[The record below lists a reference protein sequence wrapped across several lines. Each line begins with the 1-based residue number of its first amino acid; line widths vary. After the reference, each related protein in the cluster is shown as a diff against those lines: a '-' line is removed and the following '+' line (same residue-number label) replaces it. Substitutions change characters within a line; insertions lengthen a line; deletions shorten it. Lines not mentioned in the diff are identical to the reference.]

1 VSVARPVNKGGALR
15 RAAIALA
22 VALAAG
28 QAGAVT
34 VQQAYEA
41 ALKNDPTYK
50 MSFFEKESSKESRV
64 VGRSYLLPQVSASMS
79 VSRNVTDVDT
89 WQPDATTIFG
99 QQIPAHW
106 TSSQPR
112 YLSRNS
118 TVQMRQPILNLDGI
132 ARYRQ
137 GKVQAQQGEAAY
149 AAAGDEV
156 AVRVVSS
163 YMDVLFAEDQLAL
176 SKVSRDMFKEQM
188 HVNKRLFE
196 KGEGTKT
203 DMLETQARLDV
214 AEAQVTEAQ
223 DNVVAARETLAGIIG
238 MDPGKLDEMRPDFN
252 PMTLR
257 TASFE
262 DWGKIAR
269 EHNHELAAAR
279 LAVENARLEIG
290 RQKAGHYPRVDFV
303 AAYTKADADT
313 INTYNQKTVNRAIG
327 LQVSVP
333 IYQGG
338 AINAVTR
345 QAADAYGRAQSD
357 LDARTSK
364 VMVELRKAHSIVLS
378 SVRKIEA
385 LEKAVASGKELMK
398 ATEQSIKGGVRINL
412 DLLNAQQQLYTSQ
425 RDLAQARY
433 SYLIGLL
440 RLRAAAGTLD
450 ADSVREVAAYFH

>member
-1 VSVARPVNKGGALR
+1 MKGGALR

-22 VALAAG
+22 VAMAAG

-34 VQQAYEA
+34 LQQAYEA

-50 MSFFEKESSKESRV
+50 MSFYDKESAKENRV
-64 VGRSYLLPQVSASMS
+64 IGRSFLLPQVSASYS
-79 VSRNVTDVDT
+79 ASRNVTDIDQFQQV
-89 WQPDATTIFG
+89 TIDG
-99 QQIPAHW
+99 YNGIEH
-106 TSSQPR
+106 SLIHPR
-112 YLSRNS
+112 YISRS
-118 TVQMRQPILNLDGI
+118 SAVQLRQPILNLDGV

-137 GKVQAQQGEAAY
+137 GKVQAEQGEKAY
-149 AAAGDEV
+149 EAAGDEV
-156 AVRVVSS
+156 AVRVASS

-176 SKVSRDMFKEQM
+176 SKVSRDMYTEQM
-188 HVNKRLFE
+188 HVNNRLFE

-203 DMLETQARLDV
+203 DMLETQARLDI

-238 MDPGKLDEMRPDFN
+238 MDPGKLDELREGFN
-252 PMTLR
+252 PATLQ
-257 TASFE
+257 TGTFA
-262 DWGKIAR
+262 DWEKIAR

-290 RQKAGHYPRVDFV
+290 RQKAGHYPRVDFI
-303 AAYTKADADT
+303 AAYSKGDSES
-313 INTYNQKTVNRAIG
+313 INTYNQNTVDRAIG
-327 LQVSVP
+327 VQVNIP

-338 AINAVTR
+338 AISASTR
-345 QAADAYGRAQSD
+345 QAADGYGRAQSD

-364 VMVELRKAHSIVLS
+364 VMVELRKAHSAVVS
-378 SVRKIEA
+378 SVHKIEA

-433 SYLIGLL
+433 TYLIGLL

-450 ADSVREVAAYFH
+450 AGGVREVAAYFH